1 MVPKNIRIVKK
12 ASEKAKVF
20 SEAFFVSEKRRKS
33 TLFASFGKINMAA
46 KRGEMKSSYRRRS
59 NIIRSFVKNGK
70 DNAVLGQQLLG
81 GAIGRKNLCNGGGA
95 FGPVH
100 KTGHLVVL
108 PAGERFPSVKL
119 G

>member
-12 ASEKAKVF
+12 LLKRQKSFQKLFLSAKK
-20 SEAFFVSEKRRKS
+20 EGKS

-59 NIIRSFVKNGK
+59 NIIRGFVKNGK
-70 DNAVLGQQLLG
+70 NNAVLGQQLLG

-95 FGPVH
+95 FGPVL